1 MTRGAVLGNRA
12 GGPTVLEVLGKPLRR
27 QPVTNMI
34 RIKQS
39 NQHIYVKHRSHVYDS
54 VHIVVA

>member
-1 MTRGAVLGNRA
+1 MI
-12 GGPTVLEVLGKPLRR
+12 EVLGEPLGR
-27 QPVTNMI
+27 QSVTNMI

-39 NQHIYVKHRSHVYDS
+39 DQHVYVKHRSHVYGS